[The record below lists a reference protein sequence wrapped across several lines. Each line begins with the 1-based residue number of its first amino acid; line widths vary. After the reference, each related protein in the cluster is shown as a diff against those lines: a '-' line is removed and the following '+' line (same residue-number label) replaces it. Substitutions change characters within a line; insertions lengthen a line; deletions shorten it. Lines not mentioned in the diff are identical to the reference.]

1 MADDRHWR
9 RTFDTVDRAVAARAE
24 ELTRTQEF
32 AVLSAW
38 TFRILSGLRDQV
50 DGLSAGLWHLVNLPA
65 RTDLLR
71 LNAQLGELDR
81 EVRRLA
87 LQLRD
92 PEKTVEEVEDAA
104 TTDSPG
110 AGASRGRAQRP
121 ARP

>member
-24 ELTRTQEF
+24 ELTRRHEF

-50 DGLSAGLWHLVNLPA
+50 DGVSSGVWHLVNLPA
-65 RTDLLR
+65 RTDLVR
-71 LNAQLGELDR
+71 LTAQLGELDR

-92 PEKTVEEVEDAA
+92 PEAVEEVEDGA
-104 TTDSPG
+104 TTESPG